1 MSAFPDRIIATYRL
15 GVPESEAESRAL
27 AIATE
32 QSVEMPLGAIHD
44 AHVLSDIVAR
54 VVQVRAAGNAFQ
66 ADIAI
71 STETTG
77 QEPGQ
82 LINMVFGNCSLMPEV
97 ELVRLAFPPGFAER
111 FGGPRFGIPGL
122 REATGVQGRPL
133 TCTALKPQGSP
144 LPHLVHLARTFALAG
159 LDIVKDDHGLAN
171 QAFSPFAQRVP
182 VVQRAV
188 DEANRATGGR
198 TLYAPTLSGA
208 PAALAEQ
215 ARIARDCGVRA
226 ALVSPMIVGLPVFAE
241 LARTIGI
248 PLLAH
253 PAFGGASRIAPELL
267 FGRIFRLFGADATI
281 FTNYAGRF
289 RYPREVCLAIAHAA
303 REPWDG
309 LAATMPV
316 PAGGMTLDR
325 VAEMHAD
332 YGDDVMLLIG
342 GNLLE
347 AGERLLER
355 SRAFARAVAG

>member
-1 MSAFPDRIIATYRL
+1 VSPFPDRIVATYRL
-15 GVPESEAESRAL
+15 SVPEADAESRAL

-32 QSVEMPLGAIHD
+32 QSVEMPLDAID
-44 AHVLSDIVAR
+44 DPHVRSEIVAR
-54 VVQVRAAGNAFQ
+54 VVQVRAAGDAFE

-71 STETTG
+71 STQTTG
-77 QEPGQ
+77 HEPGQ

-97 ELVRLAFPPGFAER
+97 QLVGLAFPPGFVQG
-111 FGGPRFGIPGL
+111 FGGPRFGIAGL
-122 REATGVQGRPL
+122 RAATGAIDRPL

-144 LPHLVHLARTFALAG
+144 LAHLVHLARTFALAG
-159 LDIVKDDHGLAN
+159 LDLVKDDHGLAN

-182 VVQRAV
+182 AVQRAV

-215 ARIARDCGVRA
+215 LRIARDCGVRA
-226 ALVSPMIVGLPVFAE
+226 ALVSPMVVGLPVFAE
-241 LARTIGI
+241 LARTAGM

-253 PAFGGASRIAPELL
+253 PAFGGAARIAPVVL
-267 FGRIFRLFGADATI
+267 FGQLFRLFGADATI

-289 RYPREVCLAIAHAA
+289 HYPREVCLAIADAA
-303 REPWDG
+303 RRPWDG

-325 VAEMHAD
+325 VAEMRAD

-347 AGERLLER
+347 AGARLLER